1 MDKKI
6 KTVCFTGHR
15 DINKA
20 LAPYIP
26 SALKSEIKN
35 LILLGATSV
44 RAGGAMGFDTLA
56 ALCVLEQREALGLRL
71 ELIFP
76 CRNQTRGWSERD
88 INYYNHI
95 LKSCDS
101 YRYISDVYTDG
112 CMLERNRH
120 LVNGS
125 DVCVAYLT
133 QNRGGTLFTVNY
145 ARKNGVRVINLAEED

>member
-1 MDKKI
+1 MNHQ
-6 KTVCFTGHR
+6 KTCCFTGHR
-15 DINKA
+15 HISYENTAILTQKLRRLIRT
-20 LAPYIP
+20 LAEDGVTIF
-26 SALKSEIKN
+26 
-35 LILLGATSV
+35 
-44 RAGGAMGFDTLA
+44 RAGGAVGFDTLA

-71 ELIFP
+71 ELILP
-76 CRNQTRGWSERD
+76 CHNQTRGWSARD
-88 INYYNHI
+88 KDYYNYI

-145 ARKNGVRVINLAEED
+145 AQRNGVKVINLAENV